1 MKKTIIITLIIC
13 LALLPLVFNTIE
25 PFDLSLPQI
34 EVTDTGSTDKH
45 KVGTEQ
51 GKGNAKPFEVIE
63 NDTNN
68 PNADVQNNGLTKPE
82 ATPETTTDNKSL
94 VDYPI
99 VVFIVST
106 EKTGEINGLNST
118 AIICYTMPIDNENYL
133 WRGDNRSWGHNVNL
147 HYFVQAYGNK
157 NGITSI
163 KATEHLD
170 NEKTDTKVYVRQI
183 VGVSA
188 KIETRSKLYE

>member
-1 MKKTIIITLIIC
+1 MKKIIIISLIIC
-13 LALLPLVFNTIE
+13 LALAPLMFNTIE
-25 PFDLSLPQI
+25 PFDLNLPQI
-34 EVTDTGSTDKH
+34 EVTDTESTDKH
-45 KVGTEQ
+45 KVGKEQ
-51 GKGNAKPFEVIE
+51 GKGDAKPFEDIE

-82 ATPETTTDNKSL
+82 NTADNKSL
-94 VDYPI
+94 ADYPI

-106 EKTGEINGLNST
+106 EKTGEINVLNST
-118 AIICYTMPIDNENYL
+118 AIICYTMPIGNENYL
-133 WRGDNRSWGHNVNL
+133 WRGSNRSWSHNVNL

-188 KIETRSKLYE
+188 KIEKYE